1 MSQSIEI
8 FKAQQAKSMQ
18 VLKTLKDFLEK
29 GKALGVEV
37 INDAMIQKIDRAI
50 DEVNGKLKVVLVGGF
65 SEGKTSIVAAWLNKL
80 DKSSM
85 NISQEESSN
94 QIVRYNLNDDVE
106 IIDTPG
112 LFGFKEKN
120 VGGNIEQYKE
130 ITRKYVSEA
139 HILLYVMN
147 PANPIKETHSE
158 ELKWLFGGDKLDLLS
173 RTVFVISKFDEEA
186 DLEDK
191 DSYNNALDIK
201 KRNIADRLTEILN
214 LSDSQKSNLSIVAVS
229 ANPYGEGVEYWLSNL
244 EAFKKI
250 SHISTLDEQA
260 KKKIEESGGK
270 NNIIY
275 EAQKTII
282 VDVLDKQLPT
292 LKEMQKGFK
301 KTIKS
306 LLDAKEEL
314 ERNLKVLDSEVK
326 RAQNNICDSAEKYFD
341 KLIRSAQGLSLE
353 TFISFIQ
360 SEIGNEGSNID
371 NKIKRMFFENCQSVN
386 ESIQG
391 TSKELQIS
399 LGDYDKEMMTYAKNG
414 INFLK
419 NSGVINGTNIKVA
432 RDAIVDVAKWVG
444 LDIAKYLKFKPWGAV
459 NLAQGL
465 NGALAA
471 VGLGVEIWDSYQ
483 ESQRQAE
490 FEKAR
495 RGMIDDFNKQK
506 AEIIDL
512 TINQDKFV
520 EGSFPQLLDLKQDLK
535 NIIQLEEASR
545 KEEQDF
551 DKWLKEADI
560 IEAEF
565 EEIKKS

>member
-301 KTIKS
+301 KP
-306 LLDAKEEL
+306 
-314 ERNLKVLDSEVK
+314 
-326 RAQNNICDSAEKYFD
+326 
-341 KLIRSAQGLSLE
+341 LSL
-353 TFISFIQ
+353 FWMQ
-360 SEIGNEGSNID
+360 
-371 NKIKRMFFENCQSVN
+371 
-386 ESIQG
+386 
-391 TSKELQIS
+391 
-399 LGDYDKEMMTYAKNG
+399 
-414 INFLK
+414 
-419 NSGVINGTNIKVA
+419 
-432 RDAIVDVAKWVG
+432 
-444 LDIAKYLKFKPWGAV
+444 
-459 NLAQGL
+459 
-465 NGALAA
+465 
-471 VGLGVEIWDSYQ
+471 
-483 ESQRQAE
+483 
-490 FEKAR
+490 
-495 RGMIDDFNKQK
+495 
-506 AEIIDL
+506 
-512 TINQDKFV
+512 
-520 EGSFPQLLDLKQDLK
+520 
-535 NIIQLEEASR
+535 
-545 KEEQDF
+545 
-551 DKWLKEADI
+551 
-560 IEAEF
+560 
-565 EEIKKS
+565 KKS

>member
-1 MSQSIEI
+1 M
-8 FKAQQAKSMQ
+8 
-18 VLKTLKDFLEK
+18 
-29 GKALGVEV
+29 
-37 INDAMIQKIDRAI
+37 
-50 DEVNGKLKVVLVGGF
+50 
-65 SEGKTSIVAAWLNKL
+65 
-80 DKSSM
+80 
-85 NISQEESSN
+85 
-94 QIVRYNLNDDVE
+94 
-106 IIDTPG
+106 
-112 LFGFKEKN
+112 
-120 VGGNIEQYKE
+120 
-130 ITRKYVSEA
+130 
-139 HILLYVMN
+139 
-147 PANPIKETHSE
+147 
-158 ELKWLFGGDKLDLLS
+158 
-173 RTVFVISKFDEEA
+173 
-186 DLEDK
+186 
-191 DSYNNALDIK
+191 
-201 KRNIADRLTEILN
+201 
-214 LSDSQKSNLSIVAVS
+214 
-229 ANPYGEGVEYWLSNL
+229 
-244 EAFKKI
+244 
-250 SHISTLDEQA
+250 
-260 KKKIEESGGK
+260 
-270 NNIIY
+270 
-275 EAQKTII
+275 
-282 VDVLDKQLPT
+282 
-292 LKEMQKGFK
+292 
-301 KTIKS
+301 
-306 LLDAKEEL
+306 DAKEEL